1 MRHEIV
7 VDQDVGIIKV
17 SAEGDWNVADSD
29 IITGKIVDK
38 SEETGIVKIL
48 IDHSKITIN
57 VSTLIAYKRPLQ
69 LKSQFEHIYPK
80 VVFISP
86 KNRYKLYRFFITVAR
101 NRGIQ
106 FEVFKDY
113 KSALEWLLV

>member
-7 VDQDVGIIKV
+7 VDQDAGIIKV
-17 SAEGDWNVADSD
+17 SAEGEWNVADSD

-38 SEETGIVKIL
+38 SEETGIVKVL

-69 LKSQFEHIYPK
+69 LKSQFEYIYPK
-80 VVFISP
+80 VVFVSP

-101 NRGIQ
+101 KRGIQ
-106 FEVFKDY
+106 FEVFKSFN
-113 KSALEWLLV
+113 SALEWLLA